1 MKKYLVLLII
11 IFFTSCNSTKTTTTS
26 KPIYQVLTGS
36 DYGGANFKFYEIIS
50 QEDEFKILLS
60 DDILKKYVKKEDI
73 KNANFVL
80 MNSGEK
86 PSSGYKLE
94 IVKVEELP
102 DKIVVTVKEN
112 EPKSGEM
119 VSMAITRPYIV
130 LKINSKKAIEIK

>member
-1 MKKYLVLLII
+1 MKKFLVLSTIV
-11 IFFTSCNSTKTTTTS
+11 FFASCTTTKSTSTS
-26 KPIYQVLTGS
+26 KPIYEVLTGS

-60 DDILKKYVKKEDI
+60 DDILKKYVKKDDI
-73 KNANFVL
+73 QNANFVL

-94 IVKVEELP
+94 IVKVEELY
-102 DKIVVTVKEN
+102 DKILVTVKEN

-119 VSMAITRPYIV
+119 VSMAITRPYLV
-130 LKINSKKAIEIK
+130 LKINSKKPIVIK

>member
-11 IFFTSCNSTKTTTTS
+11 IFFASCNSTKSTTTS

-119 VSMAITRPYIV
+119 VSMSITRPYIV
-130 LKINSKKAIEIK
+130 LKINSKKTIEIK